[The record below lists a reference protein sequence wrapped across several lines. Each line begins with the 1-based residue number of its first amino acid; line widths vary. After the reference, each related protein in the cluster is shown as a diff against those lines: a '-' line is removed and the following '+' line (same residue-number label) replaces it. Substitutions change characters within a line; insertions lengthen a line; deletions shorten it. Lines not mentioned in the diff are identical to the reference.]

1 MRKLPR
7 YAGSIVFLLASGV
20 VFGQPPL
27 SFARRDFSAGPGAI
41 TMTMADFNGDGK
53 PDVAVVNVSSSVSVL
68 LGRGD
73 GSFDAAPQISVATEA
88 RFIAAADL
96 NGDGRIDLVT
106 TSSLSHVVAVAL
118 GRGDGTFG
126 PAQQFPAGTSPF
138 GIVAADF
145 NGDGKVDL
153 AVANNAGLLPSQA
166 ANTVSVLLGK
176 GDGTFGAPVS
186 FPVGQRPYTLAA
198 GDFNRDGKAD
208 LAVALS
214 NTNEAS
220 VLIGNGDGT
229 FQPAR
234 TLLVAFGVYM
244 GIRVEDFNL
253 DGRLDLAT
261 TMGGAASVLLGNGDG
276 TFQPARVFQM
286 DSTQLATGD
295 INGDGF
301 PDLVGVS
308 APFSVAV
315 VLLGHGDGSF
325 DAQQPFQTGKLPV
338 DLVVVDLNG
347 DGKVDIVTGNQ
358 GEGTVTALLNST
370 PRPVL
375 AANAI
380 VNAASYVS
388 PPLTVAPGEI
398 VTIFGQNMGSSELVT
413 LRLKTPDSVD
423 TTLAGTRV
431 LFDGVPAPLIYV
443 RGDQISGVV
452 PYAVSGKTVTR
463 LQVEYGGVKSDAVAL
478 RVVLAVPGIF
488 SANSSGLGPVAA
500 INQDGRLN
508 SPANPAAKGSVITF
522 FATGEGQTSPA
533 GVDGKVASV
542 PLPMPVL
549 PLLVGIANI
558 GAEVLYAGA
567 APGVVAGLLQVNVRV
582 PTDAPS
588 GPGVGLVIKVG
599 EVFSQPGIT
608 VAIQ

>member
-20 VFGQPPL
+20 VFGQPSL
-27 SFARRDFSAGPGAI
+27 SFARRDFSAGPGVI
-41 TMTMADFNGDGK
+41 TMTMADFNGGGK
-53 PDVAVVNVSSSVSVL
+53 PDIAVVNASSSVSVL

-73 GSFDAAPQISVATEA
+73 GSFDAARQISVGTEA

-138 GIVAADF
+138 GIVPADF

-153 AVANNAGLLPSQA
+153 AVANNAGLIPSQA

-208 LAVALS
+208 LAVALN

-234 TLLVAFGVYM
+234 TLMVAFGVYM

-253 DGRLDLAT
+253 DGRPDLAT

-276 TFQPARVFQM
+276 TFQPARVFEM

-325 DAQQPFQTGKLPV
+325 DAQQPFQTGKVPA
-338 DLVVVDLNG
+338 DLVVGDLNG

-358 GEGTVTALLNST
+358 GEGTVTVLLNST

-375 AANAI
+375 RANAI

-398 VTIFGQNMGSSELVT
+398 VTIFGQNMGPSELAT

-478 RVVLAVPGIF
+478 RVVPAVPGIF
-488 SANSSGLGPVAA
+488 SADSSGLGPAAA

-542 PLPMPVL
+542 PLPTPIL
-549 PLLVGIANI
+549 PLVVGIANI

>member
-1 MRKLPR
+1 MRKSSR

-20 VFGQPPL
+20 VFGQPSL

-73 GSFDAAPQISVATEA
+73 GSFDAARQINLGTEA

-96 NGDGRIDLVT
+96 NGDGRIDLAT

-153 AVANNAGLLPSQA
+153 AVANNAGLIPSQA

-186 FPVGQRPYTLAA
+186 FPVGQRPYTLGA

-253 DGRLDLAT
+253 DGRPDLAT

-325 DAQQPFQTGKLPV
+325 DAQQPFQTGKVPA

-347 DGKVDIVTGNQ
+347 DGRVDIVTGNQ
-358 GEGTVTALLNST
+358 GEGTVTVLLNST

-380 VNAASYVS
+380 ANAASYVS

-398 VTIFGQNMGSSELVT
+398 VTIFGQNMGPSELVT

-463 LQVEYGGVKSDAVAL
+463 LQVEYGGVKSDAVTL
-478 RVVLAVPGIF
+478 RVVPAAPGIF
-488 SANSSGLGPVAA
+488 SANSSGLGPAA
-500 INQDGRLN
+500 VINQDGRLN

-522 FATGEGQTSPA
+522 FATGEGQTNPA

-542 PLPMPVL
+542 PLPTPVL
-549 PLLVGIANI
+549 PLLVGIANT

-588 GPGVGLVIKVG
+588 GPGVWLVIKVG

>member
-20 VFGQPPL
+20 VFGQPSL
-27 SFARRDFSAGPGAI
+27 SFARHDFSAGPGAI

-73 GSFDAAPQISVATEA
+73 GSFDAARQISVATEA
-88 RFIAAADL
+88 RFIAAADV
-96 NGDGRIDLVT
+96 NGDGRIDLLT

-153 AVANNAGLLPSQA
+153 AVANNAGLIPSQA

-176 GDGTFGAPVS
+176 GDGAFGAPVS
-186 FPVGQRPYTLAA
+186 FTAGQRPYTLAA

-234 TLLVAFGVYM
+234 TLIVAFGVYM

-261 TMGGAASVLLGNGDG
+261 TTGGAASVLLGNGDG

-325 DAQQPFQTGKLPV
+325 DAQQPFQTGKVPA
-338 DLVVVDLNG
+338 DLVVGDFNG
-347 DGKVDIVTGNQ
+347 DGKLDIVTGNQ
-358 GEGTVTALLNST
+358 GEGTVTVLLNST

-398 VTIFGQNMGSSELVT
+398 VTIFGQNMGPSELAT

-423 TTLAGTRV
+423 TALAGTRV

-452 PYAVSGKTVTR
+452 SYAVSGKTVTR

-478 RVVLAVPGIF
+478 RVVPAVPGIF
-488 SANSSGLGPVAA
+488 SANSSGLGPAAA

-542 PLPMPVL
+542 PLPTLVL

-588 GPGVGLVIKVG
+588 GTGVGLVIKVG
-599 EVFSQPGIT
+599 EIFSQPGIT